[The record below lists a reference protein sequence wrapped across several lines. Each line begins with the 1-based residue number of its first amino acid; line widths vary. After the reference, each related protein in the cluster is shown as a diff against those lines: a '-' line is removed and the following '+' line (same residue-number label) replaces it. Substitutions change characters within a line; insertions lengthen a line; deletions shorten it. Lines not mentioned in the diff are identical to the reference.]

1 VRSLDAA
8 SEMWTQGAS
17 VPSQL
22 CNHTEVHLPMR
33 DQFSSRPEH
42 LRVLPTRA
50 DDERRPVIMLARTT
64 GPEAPRTDVS
74 TGVRVLIAE
83 GEALVRAGYRALLE
97 SDELIKVVG
106 EAASGQNAVLLAEET
121 HPDVVLVDLGLP
133 GVDVLETIERL
144 SQTASAAVM
153 LLAPHGND
161 ERVLAALRAGAA
173 GVLDKGQSA
182 ELIRAVQVLARGDGL
197 LSVGLVRSLLE
208 ARSKPQLG
216 RGPLPQQLDELTA
229 REREVVA
236 LVARGLSNAEIA
248 EQLVISPKTAKTHVS
263 HAMVKVGARHRAQL
277 VVLAYEAGLVVPEG
291 SGPSDSDNGSSGAER
306 MSVSAGTRASG

>member
-1 VRSLDAA
+1 
-8 SEMWTQGAS
+8 
-17 VPSQL
+17 
-22 CNHTEVHLPMR
+22 
-33 DQFSSRPEH
+33 
-42 LRVLPTRA
+42 
-50 DDERRPVIMLARTT
+50 MLARTT
-64 GPEAPRTDVS
+64 GSEAPRADAS

-106 EAASGQNAVLLAEET
+106 EAASGQNAVMLAAET

-133 GVDVLETIERL
+133 GLDVLDTIERL
-144 SQTASAAVM
+144 SQTVSAAVM

-161 ERVLAALRAGAA
+161 ERVLAGLRAGAA

-208 ARSKPQLG
+208 ARSKPQLN
-216 RGPLPQQLDELTA
+216 RGPLPQQLEELTA

-236 LVARGLSNAEIA
+236 LVAKGLSNAEIA
-248 EQLVISPKTAKTHVS
+248 EELVISPKTAKTHVS

-291 SGPSDSDNGSSGAER
+291 SGPSDSDRGSGAER
-306 MSVSAGTRASG
+306 MGVPAGVTARRP